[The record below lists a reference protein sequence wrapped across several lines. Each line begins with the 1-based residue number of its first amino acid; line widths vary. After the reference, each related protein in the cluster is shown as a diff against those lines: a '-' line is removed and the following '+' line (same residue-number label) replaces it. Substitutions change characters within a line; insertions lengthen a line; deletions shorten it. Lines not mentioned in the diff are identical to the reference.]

1 MEEGVHYIR
10 VVMYISFISLRAY
23 LQKEMALF
31 DNQVM
36 PARYCWHS
44 IKATEREQRKLSKFC
59 DRSRKIQ
66 CDMGITE

>member
-1 MEEGVHYIR
+1 MEEGVQYIR

-31 DNQVM
+31 DNQVI

-44 IKATEREQRKLSKFC
+44 INPTGKEQRKLSKFS

-66 CDMGITE
+66 CDMDVTE